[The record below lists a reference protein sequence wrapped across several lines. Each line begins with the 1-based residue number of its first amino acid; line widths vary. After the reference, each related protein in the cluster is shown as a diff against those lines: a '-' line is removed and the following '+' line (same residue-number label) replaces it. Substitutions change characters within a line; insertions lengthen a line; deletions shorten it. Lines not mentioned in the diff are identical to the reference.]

1 MKWHGFVEFVKT
13 EGFRAAEG
21 QALHPQGRA
30 RIRTTT
36 RAPAH
41 LHNEGT
47 RLARGFSRPKCLL
60 GFSFGKTAVV
70 AGGRN
75 FLPSSPLSPALVF
88 FLRVKKKKTKPPRTS
103 PPSPYS
109 PGLGDPLCDGGAGRG
124 DSAGAAELGNPMAQ
138 EGRDSLV
145 FAALVR
151 FLGRPQATR
160 FRQTPQRANLF
171 RGPKRKSPFY
181 VTAL

>member
-21 QALHPQGRA
+21 QALHPRGRA

-41 LHNEGT
+41 LCNEGT
-47 RLARGFSRPKCLL
+47 RLAHGYSQPKCLL
-60 GFSFGKTAVV
+60 GFCFGKTAVV

-88 FLRVKKKKTKPPRTS
+88 FLRVKKKKPKPPRTS
-103 PPSPYS
+103 PASPYS

-124 DSAGAAELGNPMAQ
+124 DNAPGAGAAELGNPMAQ
-138 EGRDSLV
+138 EGRGQPS
-145 FAALVR
+145 FCSPCEI
-151 FLGRPQATR
+151 FRP
-160 FRQTPQRANLF
+160 TP
-171 RGPKRKSPFY
+171 GHS
-181 VTAL
+181 V